1 MSHAVLERLQ
11 EQLGDRILETS
22 SFRGDEQVVVST
34 EDWREVAE
42 LLKKD
47 PELRMDH
54 FVDLTA
60 VDYPE
65 REPDMPRFDV
75 LLMVRSLQKKHRIRV
90 KTRVGEDDTL
100 ATVTGVWAGA
110 NWAEREV
117 YDMFGIVFA
126 EHPDLRRILM
136 YDEFE
141 GYPLRKDYPIDRA
154 QPLVPYRDVP
164 GIHKL
169 PPFGIE
175 EGQPWGRI
183 QWQDRLQGGDRQ
195 VSPAIGLQVGQRRVL
210 SDSDAN
216 YDDGHQR
223 KPPTAEGEP
232 EAAEEREREDEA

>member
-1 MSHAVLERLQ
+1 MSQAVLERLQ

-126 EHPDLRRILM
+126 EH
-136 YDEFE
+136 
-141 GYPLRKDYPIDRA
+141 
-154 QPLVPYRDVP
+154 
-164 GIHKL
+164 
-169 PPFGIE
+169 
-175 EGQPWGRI
+175 
-183 QWQDRLQGGDRQ
+183 
-195 VSPAIGLQVGQRRVL
+195 
-210 SDSDAN
+210 
-216 YDDGHQR
+216 
-223 KPPTAEGEP
+223 
-232 EAAEEREREDEA
+232 